1 MLILNPRLDLDRFFA
16 RLERAKERVLLV
28 DYDGTLAPF
37 HPLPE
42 RAAPYPHVAAILK
55 AIGES
60 RSSRIVMVS
69 GRGLADLRGPLEH
82 VPSADVWGT
91 HGWQRRKGAEAP
103 VDFPPTPSVRRKLDA
118 AEARAVKLEAYGAR
132 VERKHAALAVHWRGL
147 DTASVDTIRER
158 LRRSWRAL
166 ERQGLEVLEF
176 DGGVEL
182 RARGRNKGHAVKK
195 VLSECSPGAVCAY
208 LGDDRT
214 DEDAF
219 LAIKRQGIAVLVR
232 PSLRPTRADL
242 WLEPPRELV
251 LFLDRWRASAEATR

>member
-1 MLILNPRLDLDRFFA
+1 MRVLNPRLDLDRFFA
-16 RLERAKERVLLV
+16 RLERARERVLLV

-37 HPLPE
+37 HPLPDQ
-42 RAAPYPHVAAILK
+42 AAPYPHVAAALK
-55 AIGES
+55 AIGGS
-60 RSSRIVMVS
+60 PASRIVMVS
-69 GRGLADLRGPLEH
+69 GRGLADLNGPLAH
-82 VPSADVWGT
+82 VPSNDVWGT
-91 HGWQRRKGAEAP
+91 HGWQRRKVGRAP
-103 VDFPPTPSVRRKLDA
+103 VNFPPAPSVQRKLDG
-118 AEARAVKLEAYGAR
+118 AEARARRLEVHGAR

-147 DTASVDTIRER
+147 GTPAAETIRES

-166 ERQGLEVLEF
+166 ERQGLQVLEF

-232 PSLRPTRADL
+232 PALRLTRADL

-251 LFLDRWRASAEATR
+251 SFLDRWRACARSQS